1 MNYKFEAK
9 YEIDVNHSELFQTVY
24 KESTTDLMKH
34 FGDNENQVH
43 VDNEGRVKMFYVL
56 VHNHK
61 HGAHNKHNKTTP
73 VANKDSKDDDSD
85 PNTLQE
91 CNIYGSI
98 F

>member
-1 MNYKFEAK
+1 MNYSFEAK

-43 VDNEGRVKMFYVL
+43 IDNEGRIKMFYVN

-61 HGAHNKHNKTTP
+61 HGAHHKDTP
-73 VANKDSKDDDSD
+73 MANKDSKDDDSD
-85 PNTLQE
+85 PNALQE